1 MEGEQG
7 RSMSESHEQ
16 ADSESFPSS
25 SSSSRPCPI
34 CLSPTPH
41 LQESYL
47 DRCFHKFCYKCIVQW
62 TKVVASKHSEAPSS
76 LLCPFCK
83 TENFSIIHG
92 YDGSKFERHYV
103 GQIFSDSVFFTE
115 AHWYRLR
122 CYYVEPGILG
132 DAFDVKR
139 FWKLRKYLESNRWL
153 YSWLKREIQAL
164 MQEEDVDV
172 VVHHMLGTIE
182 SSLRRYD
189 QRKLKAPEERQMEFK
204 MLLLDAAR
212 PFLTGRTDRFVDE
225 AELFLAS
232 GLNLEAYDDVYM
244 RGLGWENPGIDSQI
258 DSLEESL
265 KEPTDDSTVA
275 LQSKLFDF
283 DEDLD
288 GAQKPILRVCQSE
301 PLELP
306 RLAMSASFLEEKRKS
321 YYPHYERDYCHFWAP
336 IRVFRIAFVPFPLA
350 KNHAT
355 TQAKPQRT
363 GVTKYQV
370 NIL

>member
-1 MEGEQG
+1 MEEQG
-7 RSMSESHEQ
+7 STMSKNHEQ
-16 ADSESFPSS
+16 AETDSSPSS

-92 YDGSKFERHYV
+92 YDGSSFERHYV
-103 GQIFSDSVFFTE
+103 SQIFSDSVFFTE
-115 AHWYRLR
+115 AHRYRLR

-139 FWKLRKYLESNRWL
+139 FWKIQKYPQSNPWL

-164 MQEEDVDV
+164 LQEEDVDV

-182 SSLRRYD
+182 SSLRSDD
-189 QRKLKAPEERQMEFK
+189 QRKLKAPEQRQMELK
-204 MLLLDAAR
+204 MLLRDAAR

-225 AELFLAS
+225 TELFLAS
-232 GLNLEAYDDVYM
+232 GLNLGAYDDIYM
-244 RGLGWENPGIDSQI
+244 RRLGWKSPGI
-258 DSLEESL
+258 DSLEE
-265 KEPTDDSTVA
+265 PTDNSAVA
-275 LQSKLFDF
+275 LRSSLFDF
-283 DEDLD
+283 DDEDPD
-288 GAQKPILRVCQSE
+288 GAE
-301 PLELP
+301 
-306 RLAMSASFLEEKRKS
+306 
-321 YYPHYERDYCHFWAP
+321 
-336 IRVFRIAFVPFPLA
+336 
-350 KNHAT
+350 
-355 TQAKPQRT
+355 
-363 GVTKYQV
+363 
-370 NIL
+370 